1 MELKIYLQPGA
12 KKSEICGMHGDFI
25 KIKVQSPPVDG
36 KANEALV
43 DFLSKKLAISKSL
56 ISIKSG
62 QKSRFKTVVILVD
75 HLNNQEL
82 LIP

>member
-12 KKSEICGMHGDFI
+12 KKSEICGRHGDFI